1 MEDGESAAPGLV
13 ATLRRLGATV
23 AGTLHNRVEL
33 FAVEL
38 QEEKCWLISTLL
50 WAGACI
56 VFGILAVV
64 SVSVAIVWLSPAAWR
79 PYEIVALALL
89 FIFGFVSAVSGLRQ
103 IMRERPLP
111 LSDTVSELKKDIEWI
126 QSRD

>member
-1 MEDGESAAPGLV
+1 MEDGESPAPGLG
-13 ATLRRLGATV
+13 ASLRRLVATV

-64 SVSVAIVWLSPAAWR
+64 SVCVAMVWLSPASWR
-79 PYEIVALALL
+79 PYEVVALALL
-89 FIFGFVSAVSGLRQ
+89 FVFGFISATSGLRK
-103 IMRERPLP
+103 IMQERPSP

-126 QSRD
+126 RSRD

>member
-1 MEDGESAAPGLV
+1 MGESQPSSGVFAS
-13 ATLRRLGATV
+13 LRRLADSFLS
-23 AGTLHNRVEL
+23 TLQNRMEL

-64 SVSVAIVWLSPAAWR
+64 SVSVAIVWLSPDSWR
-79 PYEIVALALL
+79 QYEVVALALL
-89 FIFGFVSAVSGLRQ
+89 FLFGFISATSGLRKT
-103 IMRERPLP
+103 MGERPSP

-126 QSRD
+126 RSPD